1 MITGRA
7 LSESCVRMQI
17 EQGCY
22 ATSIRDAIRQFGVN
36 FIAVSPVYESCL
48 KLIACSSDN
57 QQQRTAIKPNCVY
70 VRSPF

>member
-48 KLIACSSDN
+48 KLICSSDN
-57 QQQRTAIKPNCVY
+57 QQRTAIKPNCVY

>member
-7 LSESCVRMQI
+7 LSECCVRAQI

-36 FIAVSPVYESCL
+36 FVAVSPVYESCL
-48 KLIACSSDN
+48 KLLCNSDD
-57 QQQRTAIKPNCVY
+57 QQQCTAIKPNCVY

>member
-7 LSESCVRMQI
+7 LSETTVKKQI
-17 EQGCY
+17 ENGCY

-36 FIAVSPVYESCL
+36 FVAVSPVYESCL
-48 KLIACSSDN
+48 KLLACSSDD
-57 QQQRTAIKPNCVY
+57 QQQCTAIKPNCVY

>member
-7 LSESCVRMQI
+7 LSESSVRTAI

-36 FIAVSPVYESCL
+36 FVAVSPVYESCI
-48 KLIACSSDN
+48 KLLACSSDN
-57 QQQRTAIKPNCVY
+57 QQRTAIKPNCVY

>member
-7 LSESCVRMQI
+7 LSESTVKMQI
-17 EQGCY
+17 ENGCY

-36 FIAVSPVYESCL
+36 FVAVSPVYESCL
-48 KLIACSSDN
+48 KLLAYGSDD
-57 QQQRTAIKPNCVY
+57 QQCTAIKPNCVY